1 MDAYDIQLKIL
12 EAWRLLAVD
21 VSGYSVNR
29 QWINVPVYVEV
40 DGELKMVDNVT
51 TQDNKIILKIK

>member
-12 EAWRLLAVD
+12 EAWRLLAVG
-21 VSGYSVNR
+21 VSGSSVNR

-40 DGELKMVDNVT
+40 DGELKMVDTVT
-51 TQDNKIILKIK
+51 TQDTKIILKIK

>member
-12 EAWRLLAVD
+12 EAWRLLAVG
-21 VSGYSVNR
+21 VSGSSVNR
-29 QWINVPVYVEV
+29 QWINVPVYV

>member
-1 MDAYDIQLKIL
+1 MDAYDIQQKIL
-12 EAWRLLAVD
+12 EVWRPLVVGA
-21 VSGYSVNR
+21 SGSSVNR
-29 QWINVPVYVEV
+29 EWVNVPVYVEV

>member
-21 VSGYSVNR
+21 VSGSSVNR

>member
-1 MDAYDIQLKIL
+1 MEAYDIQLKIL

>member
-1 MDAYDIQLKIL
+1 MDAYDIHLKIL

>member
-12 EAWRLLAVD
+12 EAWRLLAVG
-21 VSGYSVNR
+21 VSGSSVNR